1 MSDVPEGTPFQMAVW
16 AELLRIPRGEVR
28 TYTQIAAAIVRGEDT
43 GQIISGRGQCLR
55 CQPRLTSRALPPCGA
70 F

>member
-28 TYTQIAAAIVRGEDT
+28 TYTQIAAAI
-43 GQIISGRGQCLR
+43 GRPTATRAVATRSSAACRFL
-55 CQPRLTSRALPPCGA
+55 SR
-70 F
+70 